1 VANIN
6 KKPYKAFIVPHTHWD
21 REWYQTFQQFRIRLI
36 DLINNLID
44 ILEKDETFSDFTLDG
59 QTIVLED
66 YLEVHPERR
75 EVLKKY
81 ITEGRIHVGPWYIL
95 PDEFLV
101 SAESMVRNLL
111 LGHKIASEFGRV
123 MKVGYIPDPFGHITQ
138 MPQILRGFG
147 IDNIIF
153 WRGIEYNQT
162 QGNEFIWHGPDGT
175 ELFAVHLPQAG
186 YGNAQNLPEDVEKT
200 YQVIKG
206 AIDDLLSRETS
217 KSLLLLNG
225 SDHLEAQPYIPRLV
239 KELNKRFTDIE
250 IKQGNLEEYI
260 YRLC

>member
-1 VANIN
+1 
-6 KKPYKAFIVPHTHWD
+6 
-21 REWYQTFQQFRIRLI
+21 
-36 DLINNLID
+36 
-44 ILEKDETFSDFTLDG
+44 G

-75 EVLKKY
+75 GILKKY

-101 SAESMVRNLL
+101 SAESIVRNLL
-111 LGHKIASEFGRV
+111 LGHKIASEFGRI
-123 MKVGYIPDPFGHITQ
+123 MKVGYIPDPFGHISQ
-138 MPQILRGFG
+138 LPQILRGFV

-162 QGNEFIWHGPDGT
+162 QGNEFIWQGPDGT
-175 ELFAVHLPQAG
+175 ELFALHLPKAG
-186 YGNAQNLPEDVEKT
+186 YCNAMSLPEDVDQAYKL
-200 YQVIKG
+200 IKE

-225 SDHLEAQPYIPRLV
+225 VDHLEAQPHIPRYYSVSLHFHLLKICNYLTV
-239 KELNKRFTDIE
+239 NKSWATISATYPDRPLGILIPPAHKTTLLFILSGSIT
-250 IKQGNLEEYI
+250 
-260 YRLC
+260 